1 MFERRSRVVV
11 CRRCYRTV
19 AETPPTSY
27 SRSSGRLVLAC
38 LFAHLGL
45 PPNSDRC
52 SWIADASTFRAQRF
66 SSGCDCFSSPGN
78 SQCVEFTFMDRTTSV
93 DDTTALL
100 SHLELSG
107 FIAHQ
112 RQIATGPNRRS
123 ARSSLFPG
131 QRVRGSKPPR
141 LSLPQE

>member
-1 MFERRSRVVV
+1 MFDRRSRVVV
-11 CRRCYRTV
+11 CRRCYCTV

-45 PPNSDRC
+45 PPNSDHC

-100 SHLELSG
+100 SHLERSG
-107 FIAHQ
+107 FNACQ
-112 RQIATGPNRRS
+112 SMGLD
-123 ARSSLFPG
+123 SSLH
-131 QRVRGSKPPR
+131 
-141 LSLPQE
+141 LSLITFS

>member
-1 MFERRSRVVV
+1 MLTGVAGLLYAGVVV

-45 PPNSDRC
+45 PPNSDHC
-52 SWIADASTFRAQRF
+52 SWIAVASTFRAQWF

-100 SHLELSG
+100 SHLERSG
-107 FIAHQ
+107 FNACQ
-112 RQIATGPNRRS
+112 SMGLD
-123 ARSSLFPG
+123 SSLSSFSDNILIEILVPA
-131 QRVRGSKPPR
+131 
-141 LSLPQE
+141 L